1 MFTGLIEE
9 VGRIAAPAPR
19 VRIHCST
26 ILSDLKEGD
35 SVSVS
40 GVCLTALNIGP
51 DGFSADLAPET
62 LRRTSLGD
70 RHVGDLVNLERS
82 LRADARLGGHIVQ
95 GHVDGT
101 AELLSLDELGDG
113 NWWLKIRLPPQLDR
127 YVVFKGSISIDG
139 TSLTVASLE
148 SNILGVTI
156 IPHTFQNTALHTRKP
171 GDRVNIEVDI
181 LAKYLEKLTNGY
193 KS

>member
-19 VRIHCST
+19 VRIRCST

-40 GVCLTALNIGP
+40 GVCLTALDIGP

-70 RHVGDLVNLERS
+70 RQVGDLVNLERS

-181 LAKYLEKLTNGY
+181 LAKYLEKLTHGD

>member
-19 VRIHCST
+19 VRIHCAT
-26 ILSDLKEGD
+26 ILGDLKEGD

-40 GVCLTALNIGP
+40 GVCLTALDIGP

-70 RHVGDLVNLERS
+70 REVGDLVNLERS

-113 NWWLKIRLPPQLDR
+113 NWWLKIRLPAELDR

-148 SNILGVTI
+148 SNVLGVTI

-181 LAKYLEKLTNGY
+181 LAKYLEKLTHGY

>member
-19 VRIHCST
+19 VRIQCST

-40 GVCLTALNIGP
+40 GVCLTALDIGP

-70 RHVGDLVNLERS
+70 RKVGDLVNLERS

-101 AELLSLDELGDG
+101 AELLLLDELGDG
-113 NWWLKIRLPPQLDR
+113 NWWLQIRLPPELDR

-156 IPHTFQNTALHTRKP
+156 IPHTFQNTALHTRRP

-181 LAKYLEKLTNGY
+181 LAKYLEKLTHGY
-193 KS
+193 NR

>member
-19 VRIHCST
+19 VRIRCST

-40 GVCLTALNIGP
+40 GVCLTALDIGP

-70 RHVGDLVNLERS
+70 RKVGDLVNLERS

-181 LAKYLEKLTNGY
+181 LAKYLEKLTHGY

>member
-35 SVSVS
+35 SISVS
-40 GVCLTALNIGP
+40 GVCLTALDIGP

-70 RHVGDLVNLERS
+70 RQVGDLVNLERS

-101 AELLSLDELGDG
+101 AELLSLEELGDG
-113 NWWLKIRLPPQLDR
+113 NWWLKIRLPPELDR

-181 LAKYLEKLTNGY
+181 LAKYLEKLTHGY

>member
-40 GVCLTALNIGP
+40 GVCLTALDIGP

-70 RHVGDLVNLERS
+70 RQLGDLVNLERS

-181 LAKYLEKLTNGY
+181 LAKYLEKLTHGD

>member
-19 VRIHCST
+19 VRIRCST

-40 GVCLTALNIGP
+40 GVCLTALDIGP

-70 RHVGDLVNLERS
+70 RKVGDLVNLERS

-101 AELLSLDELGDG
+101 AELLLLDEVGDG
-113 NWWLKIRLPPQLDR
+113 NWWLKIRLPPELDR

-148 SNILGVTI
+148 SSILGVTI
-156 IPHTFQNTALHTRKP
+156 IPHTFQNTALHTRRP

-181 LAKYLEKLTNGY
+181 LAKYLEKLTHGY
-193 KS
+193 NS